1 MAHHFSTT
9 VTSLVATCEK
19 TISDAIDRQ
28 IMLDTENPVVYN
40 KLIRHYEDKG
50 AQFYGDVDENY
61 DLLLSK
67 LEEDLNYA

>member
-19 TISDAIDRQ
+19 TISDAIDRKT
-28 IMLDTENPVVYN
+28 MLDTENPVVYN

-67 LEEDLNYA
+67 LEQDLNYA

>member
-1 MAHHFSTT
+1 MAHHSTTT
-9 VTSLVATCEK
+9 VTSLVGTCEK
-19 TISDAIDRQ
+19 TILDAIDRNT
-28 IMLDTENPVVYN
+28 MLDTENPVVYN

-67 LEEDLNYA
+67 LEQDLNYA

>member
-67 LEEDLNYA
+67 LEQDLNYA

>member
-28 IMLDTENPVVYN
+28 IMLDTENPVMYN
-40 KLIRHYEDKG
+40 KLIRHYEDRG
-50 AQFYGDVDENY
+50 TQFYGNVDENY

-67 LEEDLNYA
+67 LEQDLNYA

>member
-1 MAHHFSTT
+1 MAHPSTTT

-19 TISDAIDRQ
+19 TILDAIDRKT
-28 IMLDTENPVVYN
+28 MLDTENPVVYN

-67 LEEDLNYA
+67 LEQDLNYA

>member
-9 VTSLVATCEK
+9 VTSLVGTCEK
-19 TISDAIDRQ
+19 TILDAINRKT
-28 IMLDTENPVVYN
+28 MLDTENPVVYN

-67 LEEDLNYA
+67 LEQDLNYA

>member
-1 MAHHFSTT
+1 MAHHSTTT
-9 VTSLVATCEK
+9 VTSLVGTCEK

-28 IMLDTENPVVYN
+28 IMLDTENPVMYN
-40 KLIRHYEDKG
+40 KLIRHYEDRG

-67 LEEDLNYA
+67 LEQDLNYA

>member
-1 MAHHFSTT
+1 MESLHTIIQ
-9 VTSLVATCEK
+9 TSSEDTCEK
-19 TISDAIDRQ
+19 TILDAINRKT
-28 IMLDTENPVVYN
+28 MLDTENPVVYN

-67 LEEDLNYA
+67 LEQDLNYA